1 MKQRFTQAKKA
12 NRLCIRYKNTTSDP
26 VWLRRLRGIY
36 GADFREFDRK
46 YPRLEQIVSGFRQ
59 RLEQNKE
66 KGVMSN

>member
-12 NRLCIRYKNTTSDP
+12 NRFNLRYPCRTSEP
-26 VWLRRLRGIY
+26 VWLRRVRGIY
-36 GADFREFDRK
+36 GADFREFDK
-46 YPRLEQIVSGFRQ
+46 KHPRIQPMVLGLRQ